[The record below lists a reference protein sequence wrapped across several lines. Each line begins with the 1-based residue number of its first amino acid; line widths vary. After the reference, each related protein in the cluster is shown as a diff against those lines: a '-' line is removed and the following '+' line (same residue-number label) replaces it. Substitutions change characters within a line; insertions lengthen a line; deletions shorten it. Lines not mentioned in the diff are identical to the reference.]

1 MSGSSSSSRVIIFQ
15 ETVDGI
21 FLNVRFTL
29 ADDDEEKTCDRD
41 LGANVGRRQASLVTY
56 EKKSPAEA
64 EIHGSEEPN
73 FVEES
78 KNNTSH
84 HCHLTIVGGQELCAR
99 LHNDRSV
106 LKTSEMFNPVGAKVS
121 GLTVMMDA

>member
-1 MSGSSSSSRVIIFQ
+1 MRVRLLNEWVVVFVAVIFQ
-15 ETVDGI
+15 ETIDGI

-41 LGANVGRRQASLVTY
+41 LEANVRRRQASIVTY

-78 KNNTSH
+78 KNNTAH
-84 HCHLTIVGGQELCAR
+84 HCHLAIVSGQKLRAR

-106 LKTSEMFNPVGAKVS
+106 LNTPAPSLSEASSVDLRS
-121 GLTVMMDA
+121 